1 MLDSLLQLWPTP
13 RSALFG
19 GLWGLSLLLLAG
31 GWSASG
37 HRRGWRVGDTRKIF
51 HFTIF
56 TGAALLRWRVDGGA
70 VIVYGVLVAGGV
82 LVATWR
88 GAASGL
94 FNALARPEDAPYER
108 RHVLAPLVC
117 TAVGGVL
124 AHLIAGSLAAVPY
137 LVAGW
142 GDAVGEPV
150 GIRWGRHR
158 YRVPAWGPAT
168 ATRSWEGSAAIWL
181 ASTLAAGLGLLVS
194 GRTGT
199 EALVWA
205 IPIGSAAAV
214 IESVSPHGWDNLT
227 LLVGVA
233 CVARL
238 CIG

>member
-31 GWSASG
+31 GWSVSG

-94 FNALARPEDAPYER
+94 FNALARPADAPYER
-108 RHVLAPLVC
+108 RHVVAPLVC

-124 AHLIAGSLAAVPY
+124 AHLIAGPLAAVPY

-158 YRVPAWGPAT
+158 YRVPAWGRSSPSAVPAVSRWHRGRPRRRFVCRGRT
-168 ATRSWEGSAAIWL
+168 STRS
-181 ASTLAAGLGLLVS
+181 T
-194 GRTGT
+194 
-199 EALVWA
+199 
-205 IPIGSAAAV
+205 
-214 IESVSPHGWDNLT
+214 SPHRAP
-227 LLVGVA
+227 LVTS
-233 CVARL
+233 
-238 CIG
+238 